1 VRAPSIVA
9 CLALSA
15 GLLTWSGPA
24 SAATSG
30 DGLESIPHF
39 DHVVVLVEENEDE
52 SDTFGPDS
60 PAHFLNQTLVP
71 KGVFLPSYYGTGHVS
86 LDNYIAMVS
95 GQPGNGVTNT
105 DCLAVNFWTC
115 AQSTLPYDGGKGRNL
130 GDQFDAAG
138 VSWAGYMDGMP
149 SSCFHADYS
158 PTAQPPDP
166 YQGNSRTPPAYDY
179 ADRHNPFL
187 YFPDIVENADR
198 CAGHDVPFTQLSSD
212 LADNALPQFSFITPD
227 TCHDGHDAPCS
238 DGSPGGLTGMDN
250 WLAANVQPLLD
261 YLFAHNGL
269 LVITFDESNPSSPP
283 KTLCQTCAGGGA
295 GGQIGALLLSPRL
308 AGGTTVSSSY
318 DHYSLLRTV
327 EDSFGISEHL
337 NLANQAA
344 PMTDVFA
351 GSGNPQLPEAPLP
364 ALITLAGIAVVAAL
378 LRLRTRRAHLR

>member
-1 VRAPSIVA
+1 MRAPSSVLA

-15 GLLTWSGPA
+15 GLLSWAGPA
-24 SAATSG
+24 SAVTG
-30 DGLESIPHF
+30 DGTLEGIPHF

-52 SDTFGPDS
+52 ADTFGQDS

-71 KGVFLPSYYGTGHVS
+71 KGVFLPNYYGTGHVS
-86 LDNYIAMVS
+86 LDNYVAMTS

-115 AQSTLPYDGGKGRNL
+115 VQSTLPYDGGKGRNL

-138 VSWAGYMDGMP
+138 VSWTGYMDGMP
-149 SSCFHADYS
+149 SNCFHADYS

-166 YQGNSRTPPAYDY
+166 YQGDSRTPPAYDY
-179 ADRHNPFL
+179 ADRHNPFI
-187 YFPDIVENADR
+187 YYPDIVENANR

-212 LADNALPQFSFITPD
+212 LANNTLPQFSFITPD

-250 WLAANVQPLLD
+250 WLTANVQPLLD

-269 LVITFDESNPSSPP
+269 LVITFDESNPSNPP
-283 KTLCQTCAGGGA
+283 KTLCQTCAGGGI
-295 GGQIGALLLSPRL
+295 GGEIGALFLSPRL
-308 AGGTTVSSSY
+308 APGTVNTGY
-318 DHYSLLRTV
+318 DHFSLLRTV

-337 NLANQAA
+337 NLADQAK

-351 GSGNPQLPEAPLP
+351 GAGNPQLPEAPLP
-364 ALITLAGIAVVAAL
+364 VLLTLAAIVVAAGL
-378 LRLRTRRAHLR
+378 LRWRTRRARLG

>member
-1 VRAPSIVA
+1 VRAPSIAA

-15 GLLTWSGPA
+15 GLLTWAGPA
-24 SAATSG
+24 SAATG
-30 DGLESIPHF
+30 GTGLEDIPHF
-39 DHVVVLVEENEDE
+39 DHVVVLIEENEDE
-52 SDTFGPDS
+52 ADTFAPDS
-60 PAHFLNQTLVP
+60 PATYLNQTLVP
-71 KGVFLPSYYGTGHVS
+71 RGVFLPNYYGTGHVS
-86 LDNYIAMVS
+86 LDNYIAMAS

-130 GDQFDAAG
+130 GDQLDTAG

-149 SSCFHADYS
+149 ANCFHADYS

-179 ADRHNPFL
+179 ADRHNPFI
-187 YFPDIVENADR
+187 YFPDIVENTDR
-198 CAGHDVPFTQLSSD
+198 CAAHDVPFTQLSTD
-212 LADNALPQFSFITPD
+212 LANDALPQFSFITPD

-238 DGSPGGLTGMDN
+238 DGSPGGLKGMDN
-250 WLAANVQPLLD
+250 WLAPNVQPLID

-269 LVITFDESNPSSPP
+269 LVITFDESNPSNPP
-283 KTLCQTCAGGGA
+283 KSLCSACAGGGA

-308 AGGTTVSSSY
+308 PAGTTVSSAY

-337 NLANQAA
+337 NLANQAT

-351 GSGNPQLPEAPLP
+351 GAGNPQLPEAPLP
-364 ALITLAGIAVVAAL
+364 ALLMIAGVAVAASL
-378 LRLRTRRAHLR
+378 LRVRTRRADLR